1 MGIKGDSV
9 LFLSDYGDLA
19 LTITLFKIT
28 KINDDDNASR
38 PVGSS
43 PLIRMIRRHLQ
54 RKSNTLVSPG

>member
-9 LFLSDYGDLA
+9 LFLSDHGDLA

-28 KINDDDNASR
+28 KINDDDDASR

-43 PLIRMIRRHLQ
+43 PLIWMIRRHLQ